1 MKTTSATASN
11 PFVLLL
17 RRVFSAL
24 NPSGALKLK
33 SARLWHPAYVLL
45 VLILFSPAGA
55 SFLMAQNSTAG
66 ERADVDTAFSFLRQC
81 CAYLMFAVIACFS
94 LMAAYRSVSLPS
106 FFGTAVLLASDAFW
120 LFWNRHRI
128 AVMVKNRVNTPR
140 RRPGEYLLSFLF
152 LYMAGTAMVMT
163 SFVASRM
170 VWSN

>member
-1 MKTTSATASN
+1 MKTTSATASS
-11 PFVLLL
+11 PFVLL
-17 RRVFSAL
+17 RRVLSAL

-33 SARLWHPAYVLL
+33 SARLWHPAYVFL

-55 SFLMAQNSTAG
+55 SFLMVQNSTVG

-94 LMAAYRSVSLPS
+94 LMAAYRSIPIPS

-120 LFWNRHRI
+120 LFWNRHKI
-128 AVMVKNRVNTPR
+128 AVMIKNRADTPR